1 MERGRGG
8 WRSCSCTKAFKTY
21 ETLNDLHTC
30 RKKLWNARGG
40 AQAKR
45 KLHSGT
51 KLLLTEL
58 KKEHLFTLEYYCC
71 FVPLCLCVCVSS
83 AWHVN
88 YRVACARRG
97 KCHSFCDAVPTL
109 LPLPLPLHWRRRP
122 CRRAIPIGSVGAQSA
137 ATVGGL
143 VCRQLPLATVGQ
155 SLSRLQRLHCTDLC
169 CSCKIISNSTYL
181 SLQGIY

>member
-1 MERGRGG
+1 MQEEEA
-8 WRSCSCTKAFKTY
+8 KP
-21 ETLNDLHTC
+21 
-30 RKKLWNARGG
+30 
-40 AQAKR
+40 KR

-51 KLLLTEL
+51 KLLVTEL

-109 LPLPLPLHWRRRP
+109 LPLPLPLPLHWRRRP
-122 CRRAIPIGSVGAQSA
+122 CRRAMPIGSVGAQSA

-143 VCRQLPLATVGQ
+143 VCRLSRCGAIFEQVAEIALYWSLLLLKDNLKQYLPLFTGYILVVLVAVTLLATTPLVF
-155 SLSRLQRLHCTDLC
+155 
-169 CSCKIISNSTYL
+169 
-181 SLQGIY
+181 